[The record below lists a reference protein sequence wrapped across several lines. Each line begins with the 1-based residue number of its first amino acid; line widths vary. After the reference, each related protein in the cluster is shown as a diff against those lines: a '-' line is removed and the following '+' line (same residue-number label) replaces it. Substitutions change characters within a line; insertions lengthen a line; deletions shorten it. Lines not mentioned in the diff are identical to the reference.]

1 MVFTRLYVFMSRN
14 GFAMVVVRFVL
25 DESSREGLRFSVSL
39 RAFGLRTGG
48 GGWVF
53 GFKERYSILLKHK
66 P

>member
-1 MVFTRLYVFMSRN
+1 MSRN

-25 DESSREGLRFSVSL
+25 DEGSREGLRFSVSL